1 MQKKVGFFLFLVL
14 FLSATAAYAKP
25 KVLFIESYHSGYVWD
40 QELRRGLESV
50 LADKVGLSSFQ
61 MDTKRYRINQ
71 YAERADLAWQYY
83 LEIKPDVVVLS
94 DDNALMLLA
103 DRLLRTNTPVVYMG
117 INNNPRMYA
126 PLGQN
131 ITGVLER
138 PLCKRTVKYLKELLP
153 IRDGK
158 VLILLDKSTTT
169 EVFKSS
175 VFQDKN
181 SLIISGVNTD
191 IKLISSFTDWK
202 VAVLQAPMHNCRAI
216 VIGLYH
222 RIFDRGVHVDSEEV
236 LRWTSMN
243 SPVPVFAF
251 WVMSVGKDKAVGGM
265 VLDGEEQGKNAGKIV
280 LDILNGIPV
289 NTIAPVVPTQGE
301 FIFSRS
307 ELDKWKIRLPRHIK
321 DHARMVE

>member
-138 PLCKRTVKYLKELLP
+138 PLYKRTVKYLKELLP

-243 SPVPVFAF
+243 SPVLFLLF
-251 WVMSVGKDKAVGGM
+251 G
-265 VLDGEEQGKNAGKIV
+265 L
-280 LDILNGIPV
+280 
-289 NTIAPVVPTQGE
+289 
-301 FIFSRS
+301 
-307 ELDKWKIRLPRHIK
+307 
-321 DHARMVE
+321 